1 MRRNRARGALIA
13 GVTVALVGL
22 GFVLGR
28 TMAQRREASEG
39 TAPPLR
45 ADVSQRISDF
55 RRVKVKDG
63 RQVWELTAR
72 EAEYFEDQGNVLVT
86 EPQVSFFGADGQ
98 NIEVKG
104 RQGRIFVSGNNIDK
118 IELSGGIE
126 VHVGEY
132 LVRTEEAIYVQAQDA
147 IVSAGRVRVDGGAL
161 SLDGKGL
168 LVELARQKLTLLKG
182 VTTTVRGS
190 DASAP
195 TAPAP
200 AGSGSSPSAEIRLD
214 LPGAETTPVL
224 GPLPLAAV
232 DSRVAD
238 RMHRPGGGS
247 GATAD

>member
-1 MRRNRARGALIA
+1 MIA
-13 GVTVALVGL
+13 GVTLALVGL

-28 TMAQRREASEG
+28 TMVQRREAAEDA
-39 TAPPLR
+39 APPLR

-63 RQVWELTAR
+63 RRVWELTAS

-86 EPQVSFFGADGQ
+86 APHVSFFSADGQ
-98 NIEVKG
+98 SIEVKG

-126 VHVGEY
+126 VRVGEY

-147 IVSAGRVRVDGGAL
+147 IVSAGRVQVDGGAL

-182 VTTTVRGS
+182 VTTTVRGA
-190 DASAP
+190 DSAP
-195 TAPAP
+195 PAALAPAAVGAPP
-200 AGSGSSPSAEIRLD
+200 AGDLRLD
-214 LPGAETTPVL
+214 LPGAVAVPPLTAAPLRDVET
-224 GPLPLAAV
+224 
-232 DSRVAD
+232 RVAD
-238 RMHRPGGGS
+238 DGRRPTGDARA
-247 GATAD
+247 ATN